1 MKKLLLI
8 LFCSLICAVT
18 FAQSETT
25 GDISWN
31 ISDSTLTI
39 SGTGAIPD
47 FHAYNLPPWAY
58 NKSFN
63 NVIICEGISSIGV
76 FAFSFNNIFTSV
88 AIPNSVTTIR
98 NWAFSSSRLI
108 SITIPSSVTTIG
120 EYAFENCQILTSI
133 TIPNSV
139 TSIGEGAFAD
149 CSSLTEIT
157 NHATQP
163 QKISIDVFENVDKIT
178 CILRV
183 PAASVAAYQAANVWK
198 EFGKIEAITT
208 N

>member
-1 MKKLLLI
+1 MKKLLFSL
-8 LFCSLICAVT
+8 CCCLICVVT
-18 FAQSETT
+18 FAQSKAT

-63 NVIICEGISSIGV
+63 NVIISEGISSIGV
-76 FAFSFNNIFTSV
+76 FTFHFNNIFTSV
-88 AIPNSVTTIR
+88 TIPNSVTTIR
-98 NWAFSSSRLI
+98 DWAFSCSSIIFI
-108 SITIPSSVTTIG
+108 SIPSSVISIG
-120 EYAFENCQILTSI
+120 EYAFENCQDLTSVI
-133 TIPNSV
+133 IPNSV

-149 CSSLTEIT
+149 CCSLSEIINYST
-157 NHATQP
+157 KP
-163 QKISIDVFENVDKIT
+163 QKISIDVFEKVNKTT
-178 CILRV
+178 CTLSV
-183 PAASVAAYQAANVWK
+183 PASSIKNYRKAKVWK
-198 EFGKIEAITT
+198 NFNKIEAITT

>member
-47 FHAYNLPPWAY
+47 YHAYSLPPWAY

-63 NVIICEGISSIGV
+63 NVIIGEGISSIGV
-76 FAFSFNNIFTSV
+76 FAFHFNNIFTSV
-88 AIPNSVTTIR
+88 TIPNSVTTIR
-98 NWAFSSSRLI
+98 NWAFSCSRLI
-108 SITIPSSVTTIG
+108 FISIPSSVTSIG
-120 EYAFENCQILTSI
+120 EYAFENCQDLTSVI
-133 TIPNSV
+133 IPNSV
-139 TSIGEGAFAD
+139 TSIGEGAFAG
-149 CSSLTEIT
+149 CRSLSEIT
-157 NHATQP
+157 SHTTIP
-163 QKISIDVFENVDKIT
+163 QKISIDVFENVDKTT
-178 CILRV
+178 CTLSV
-183 PAASVAAYQAANVWK
+183 PASSINDYRKAKVWK
-198 EFGKIEAITT
+198 NFKKIEAITT